1 MNARQVLMP
10 ILGSILEARK
20 HIITLNIIVLNEE
33 RGIMKKDVICG
44 MKVREDTEF
53 VSEFQGREF
62 YFCSSKCKV
71 EFDKNP
77 LKHSR

>member
-1 MNARQVLMP
+1 MGHESFRQNMGHNHQHENDGMV
-10 ILGSILEARK
+10 E
-20 HIITLNIIVLNEE
+20 
-33 RGIMKKDVICG
+33 KDVICG